1 MSRSGAVVC
10 LLTMLTVLSACAAT
24 TATPPPARASAAA
37 ASDTASPAAAA
48 ASAQPPSAS
57 PAASA
62 PAAAS
67 VAPDVAGAS
76 VAPSAS
82 AAAVVSA
89 APSAA
94 ASPTTAQNAPA
105 LPIPRSVRL
114 PYLAGTRS
122 ADGTATDTYWQNA
135 SQHTMQITV
144 TPPSR
149 TITATQE
156 ITYINNSPYPLP
168 ALIFRSYFNIHHPEA
183 VRDKSFPPM
192 PEFFS
197 DGLQIDDFRVNGA
210 VTEWGGSPSSTLWPY
225 RFDQPLQPNSS
236 VTFSMRWHYELAD
249 ANGWKEGA
257 VDDTTFY
264 LAYFYPRLT
273 VFDDTGAFDQ
283 TPFLGSSEFYDDFN
297 SYTFAVTVPKN
308 YLVWATGD
316 LANPDEVLQPTY
328 AQRLTDSQTSDDVIS
343 IATDDE
349 LQAGQVTAQADTVT
363 WNWTADNV
371 RDIAIGLSDHYNWD
385 AGSVVVDAASG
396 RRAGVH
402 GAYPNSAPLF
412 TTIVEDGKTALTFGS
427 TEWPGVPYP
436 YSKTSI
442 FVGGADEEYPMMV
455 NDSAEAPPGMT
466 VGLIAGHEILHS
478 WFPFYMGTDERRYPF
493 MDEGWTTNND
503 YLLAIDVLGQEGADA
518 YFQTYRGG
526 ANLDAGSDVPII
538 LPQDDLRAGTSAFSN
553 NQYGKAALS
562 YLALRDLMGDAAFKA
577 SLHEF
582 IARWHG
588 KHPLPWDMFNTF
600 NDTSSEDLSWFF
612 ENWFYS
618 SGYMDIGVRNV
629 TATDG
634 GQAIA
639 VTNTG
644 GMAIPFDAVVTYTDG
659 TTDTRHVTPA
669 VWSASPQTA
678 TLALDGAKDVAA
690 VTLETGIY
698 PDANPT
704 DNVWQPAAA
713 SPSASGEP
721 APSP

>member
-1 MSRSGAVVC
+1 MSRPSAVVC
-10 LLTMLTVLSACAAT
+10 LLTLLTVLSACSST
-24 TATPPPARASAAA
+24 TATPPPAPSSAAA
-37 ASDTASPAAAA
+37 ASAPASPAAAA
-48 ASAQPPSAS
+48 SAQLSSAS

-62 PAAAS
+62 AAAAS
-67 VAPDVAGAS
+67 VAADAAGTR
-76 VAPSAS
+76 VAPSVS

-89 APSAA
+89 APAA
-94 ASPTTAQNAPA
+94 TSPTTAQNAPA
-105 LPIPRSVRL
+105 LPIPRTARL
-114 PYLAGTRS
+114 PYLLGTRS
-122 ADGTATDTYWQNA
+122 TDGRPTATYWQNT
-135 SQHTMQITV
+135 SQHTMRISV

-156 ITYINNSPYPLP
+156 ITYTNNSPYPLP
-168 ALIFRSYFNIHHPEA
+168 VLIFRSYFNVHHPEA
-183 VRDKSFPPM
+183 VRDRSFAPLE
-192 PEFFS
+192 EFYS
-197 DGLQIDDFRVNGA
+197 DGLQIDEFQVNGEVA
-210 VTEWGGSPSSTLWPY
+210 EWGGSPSSTLWPY
-225 RFDQPLQPNSS
+225 RFDQPLQPGSS
-236 VTFSMRWHYELAD
+236 VTFAMRWHYDLAD

-257 VDDTTFY
+257 VDDTSFY
-264 LAYFYPRLT
+264 LAYFYPRIT

-297 SYTFAVTVPKN
+297 SYRFAITVPRN

-316 LANPDEVLQPTY
+316 LRNPDEVLQPTY
-328 AQRLTDSQTSDDVIS
+328 AQRLADSLTSDDVIA

-349 LQAGQVTAQADTVT
+349 LTAGQVTAQTDTVT
-363 WNWTADNV
+363 WNWQADNV

-402 GAYPNSAPLF
+402 AAYPDSAPLF
-412 TTIVEDGKTALTFGS
+412 TTMVEDGKTALTFGS
-427 TEWPGVPYP
+427 TKWPGVPYP

-455 NDSAEAPPGMT
+455 NDSAEPPPGMT

-526 ANLDAGSDVPII
+526 ANLDAGTDLPIVV
-538 LPQDDLRAGTSAFSN
+538 PQDDLRNGTSAFSN
-553 NQYGKAALS
+553 NQYGKAALG

-582 IARWHG
+582 IARWNG
-588 KHPLPWDMFNTF
+588 KHTLPWDMFNTF
-600 NDTSSEDLSWFF
+600 NDTSSEDLTWFF
-612 ENWFYS
+612 ENWFFS
-618 SGYMDIGVRNV
+618 SGYIDIGVQDV
-629 TATDG
+629 TATDS

-639 VTNTG
+639 VTNSG
-644 GMAIPFDAVVTYTDG
+644 GLAIPFDAVVTYTDG
-659 TTDTRHVTPA
+659 TTDTQHVTPA
-669 VWSASPQTA
+669 VWSESPQTA
-678 TLALDGAKDVAA
+678 KLTLDGTKDVAA

-698 PDANPT
+698 PDANPR
-704 DNVWQPAAA
+704 DNAWQPVAA
-713 SPSASGEP
+713 SPSASGAG
-721 APSP
+721 AP